1 MFDKGCNIQI
11 QGKGNTKTKNKGE
24 KEMKKS
30 LNEVLEMV
38 TDEQWQDLYSNLGW
52 ERMGAI
58 LNQDGSIGYRIE
70 DNQAEDEDEIV
81 ATLAL
86 RPSYWADTLTE
97 WGLYDEENST
107 VDTEADQETIKEF
120 IDDVLKDAFVGR

>member
-1 MFDKGCNIQI
+1 
-11 QGKGNTKTKNKGE
+11 
-24 KEMKKS
+24 MKKS

-38 TDEQWQDLYSNLGW
+38 TEEQWQDLYENLGW
-52 ERMGAI
+52 ERMEAF

-70 DNQAEDEDEIV
+70 YNLAEDEDEIV
-81 ATLAL
+81 ATLSL
-86 RPSYWADTLTE
+86 KPSYWRDSLEE

-107 VDTEADQETIKEF
+107 VVKEADQETIKEF

>member
-1 MFDKGCNIQI
+1 
-11 QGKGNTKTKNKGE
+11 
-24 KEMKKS
+24 MKKS

-52 ERMGAI
+52 ERMEAF

-70 DNQAEDEDEIV
+70 YNLAEDEDEIV

-86 RPSYWADTLTE
+86 RPGYWADTLTE
-97 WGLYDEENST
+97 WSLYDEENST

-120 IDDVLKDAFVGR
+120 INDVLKDAFVGK